1 MHRPLLRLFVWLAFI
16 NSTLDILIKDSNLAF
31 GVNIRYIVRCT
42 ISKPEVNTSISSD
55 RGTNLFKPPQ
65 FSLYKETMT
74 YMYKRKKIKQLLNL
88 TCSYLQLLKSLF
100 VNDQL
105 ISLTRVKLQ
114 QFSIVL
120 IFFSVLKIE
129 NKHKILQ
136 YCVVSLQASTP
147 GQKKNKSFFTDGRDV
162 VFGFCAFG
170 SFPHLHWSYGGFVFG
185 GEFPVLQQSGARG
198 NRLSN

>member
-74 YMYKRKKIKQLLNL
+74 YMYKRKKIK
-88 TCSYLQLLKSLF
+88 
-100 VNDQL
+100 
-105 ISLTRVKLQ
+105 
-114 QFSIVL
+114 
-120 IFFSVLKIE
+120 
-129 NKHKILQ
+129 
-136 YCVVSLQASTP
+136 
-147 GQKKNKSFFTDGRDV
+147 
-162 VFGFCAFG
+162 
-170 SFPHLHWSYGGFVFG
+170 
-185 GEFPVLQQSGARG
+185 
-198 NRLSN
+198 